1 MLACVLLR
9 WQPRI
14 GDPSWQGWA
23 TVLLY
28 LAAMVLALQAR
39 RAAFPAATRGRERA
53 FWMLAALILGALA
66 VNKQLDLQ
74 SALTALGRC
83 MAQAQG
89 WYGQRRLVQVAF
101 LVGLAVLAV
110 VFLATLLRLMRGS
123 WSRSALPVAGLVFVC
138 TFVLMRAA
146 GFHHL
151 DRLLGV
157 SLPVAGL
164 RINAA
169 LEWTGP
175 ILIILGALRVSRRRG
190 PANHS
195 SDRVLS

>member
-89 WYGQRRLVQVAF
+89 WYGQRRPVQVAF